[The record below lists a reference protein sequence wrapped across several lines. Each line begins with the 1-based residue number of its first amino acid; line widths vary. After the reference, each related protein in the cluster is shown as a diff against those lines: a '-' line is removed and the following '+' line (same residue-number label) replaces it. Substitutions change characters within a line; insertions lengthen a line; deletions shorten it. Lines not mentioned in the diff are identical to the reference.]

1 MEIGN
6 IKKMNEDKNIKK
18 NSKGKKTDKA
28 QELEKKLLEAE
39 NQLKRAV
46 ADYRNLEKRCE
57 EEKKE
62 FVKFANKDLLLHL
75 VPAFDTLF
83 LAGKYTADEGV
94 KLTIKT
100 MLEAL
105 KDVGIERVETENRD
119 FDPIFM
125 EVVTTDNGE
134 ENKVLEELRPGFTL
148 YGKLI
153 RPAQVKVGKQI
164 ES

>member
-1 MEIGN
+1 M
-6 IKKMNEDKNIKK
+6 KK
-18 NSKGKKTDKA
+18 
-28 QELEKKLLEAE
+28 KKLSDDLKKPEISKDLERE
-39 NQLKRAV
+39 FLETKDLLHRAV
-46 ADYRNLEKRCE
+46 ADYRNLEKRCD

-62 FVKFANKDLLLHL
+62 FVKFANKNLLMHL

-100 MLEAL
+100 MLESL
-105 KDVGIERVETENRD
+105 KDVGIEKVETENKD
-119 FDPIFM
+119 FDPAFM
-125 EVVTTDNGE
+125 EAVTAETGE

-153 RPAQVKVGKQI
+153 RPAQVKVGKKDI
-164 ES
+164 KN